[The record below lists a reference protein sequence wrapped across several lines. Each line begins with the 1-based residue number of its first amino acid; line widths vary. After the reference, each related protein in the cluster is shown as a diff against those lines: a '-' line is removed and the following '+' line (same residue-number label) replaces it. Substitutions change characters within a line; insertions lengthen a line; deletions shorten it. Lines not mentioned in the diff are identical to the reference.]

1 MDAHFVGQ
9 GQFSGGEEPSTHGNS
24 LAMVQFMEL
33 ARGERE
39 VQEPRNPFR
48 VEAVKAEE
56 RYCLGCCGVRWF
68 DVVMGFMG
76 QGSGVTCQVGA
87 IHELPVQML
96 AMCRSCREMEER

>member
-1 MDAHFVGQ
+1 MDSHFVGQ
-9 GQFSGGEEPSTHGNS
+9 GQFSGGEEPSAPSTHGNS

-39 VQEPRNPFR
+39 VQEPSHPFR

-68 DVVMGFMG
+68 DVVMGQRSAVSG
-76 QGSGVTCQVGA
+76 QLSEE
-87 IHELPVQML
+87 IL
-96 AMCRSCREMEER
+96 AMCRSCRTMEEK